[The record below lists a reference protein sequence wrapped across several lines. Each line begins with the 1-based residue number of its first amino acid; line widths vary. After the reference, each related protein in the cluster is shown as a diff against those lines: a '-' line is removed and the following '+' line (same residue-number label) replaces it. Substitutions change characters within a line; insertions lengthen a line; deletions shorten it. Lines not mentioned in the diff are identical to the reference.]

1 MIHCPSPV
9 VEHTAS
15 PRSSRCIDSVNQGPA
30 VISVPS
36 VVMHPESISTG
47 TVLRPECK
55 GLFFSVVKSGPTLR
69 AQLTGTIVFIG
80 AEGTRRKVS
89 SRVASRKKVHYA
101 CMSHVQCLFLA
112 ATLEFPANF
121 V

>member
-55 GLFFSVVKSGPTLR
+55 GLICILQGANMTILPIISVFQNDICCSLNASFLLR
-69 AQLTGTIVFIG
+69 EHSCTQQPCL
-80 AEGTRRKVS
+80 RC
-89 SRVASRKKVHYA
+89 SR
-101 CMSHVQCLFLA
+101 F
-112 ATLEFPANF
+112 
-121 V
+121 